1 MVGGGMNGDSKLG
14 NYNKQLADL
23 EAHYQ
28 EVKRQYEAGE
38 ISQAAYVEMT
48 KELQAEIESTA
59 DAMADLQDQMD
70 SYYKDT
76 LAQAR

>member
-48 KELQAEIESTA
+48 KQL
-59 DAMADLQDQMD
+59 
-70 SYYKDT
+70 
-76 LAQAR
+76 